1 MEKIA
6 SFKVDHT
13 KFGVGMYISRI
24 DCGDIVTYDVRMVK
38 PNGGV
43 YISNPSLHT
52 IEHIFATYARN
63 SEFADK
69 IIYVGPMGCRTG
81 FYLITKELEHENAI
95 KLVRDAYKYISE
107 FEGEIPGYSPIECG
121 NYLEHD
127 LESAKRDVL
136 PLLEKL
142 QNYTV
147 EMLDY
152 SYNELIEK

>member
-6 SFKVDHT
+6 SFQVDHT

-24 DCGDIVTYDVRMVK
+24 DGDIITYDVRMVK

-52 IEHIFATYARN
+52 IEHLFATFARN
-63 SEFADK
+63 SSFGK
-69 IIYVGPMGCRTG
+69 NIIYVGPMGCRTG
-81 FYLITKELEHENAI
+81 FYLLTRGMSHEDAI
-95 KLVRDAYKYISE
+95 SLVRDAYRFIADYT
-107 FEGEIPGYSPIECG
+107 GEIPGCTEIECG

-127 LESAKRDVL
+127 LDSARKDVL

-142 QNYTV
+142 ENYTP

-152 SYNELIEK
+152 SWHFTNNG